1 MKFIK
6 NLDFMLKFIW
16 KHNKLWLFLC
26 ALTTLLSAV
35 TPLINIVIPKYIVD
49 SAFIEKDFALGMYW
63 AIALICINLVVYC
76 ISSLLGYAAAKQK
89 NKLFLS
95 FNIYISEL
103 IMDMDYKD
111 IENPETLNMKDRA
124 MKSAFSGG
132 RGFCG
137 SVEVLFGIISNIIV
151 FIGAVIKVTELNIF
165 LILIILVVI
174 ILNTIYNKKTLKENY
189 ILDKEKVPIERKNSY
204 VFNLINDFSIG
215 KEVRLYK
222 LKGYITEKYKE
233 TSEESNVF
241 YNKAFFNNTKNGL
254 FSGLTANI
262 QLLVIY
268 FILLLQ
274 VFQSTDFT
282 YGDFTAQFAAVNTL
296 SSSLLAIVTSVLAI
310 NQMGFYIDDLISFLN
325 LPKKSNDKGLSI
337 PESSVY
343 EFDFVNVS
351 FKYPG
356 SDVYALRDIN
366 LHFTTDQKISM
377 VGLNGSGKTTFVKL
391 LLRLYDVS
399 SGEILL
405 NGNNIQKYCYN
416 DYIKIFSSVFQDY
429 KLFAYSVLEN
439 IAFADADEN
448 LDGEKLRKALCES
461 GVDEFLKE
469 KDRGIDAFVYKIF
482 DITGFEP
489 SGGEG
494 QKIAIARALYKDS
507 KFVILDEPTSALD
520 PIAEYNLYEKLNNMV
535 NDKGCLFISH
545 RLSSTVSADNIFVF
559 ENGSVVEQGTHKE
572 LMNHSHGL
580 YKDMFEKQA
589 SHYIE
594 T

>member
-1 MKFIK
+1 
-6 NLDFMLKFIW
+6 MLKFIW

-222 LKGYITEKYKE
+222 LKGYKQK
-233 TSEESNVF
+233 S
-241 YNKAFFNNTKNGL
+241 TKR
-254 FSGLTANI
+254 
-262 QLLVIY
+262 
-268 FILLLQ
+268 
-274 VFQSTDFT
+274 
-282 YGDFTAQFAAVNTL
+282 
-296 SSSLLAIVTSVLAI
+296 
-310 NQMGFYIDDLISFLN
+310 
-325 LPKKSNDKGLSI
+325 P
-337 PESSVY
+337 P
-343 EFDFVNVS
+343 
-351 FKYPG
+351 
-356 SDVYALRDIN
+356 
-366 LHFTTDQKISM
+366 
-377 VGLNGSGKTTFVKL
+377 
-391 LLRLYDVS
+391 
-399 SGEILL
+399 
-405 NGNNIQKYCYN
+405 
-416 DYIKIFSSVFQDY
+416 
-429 KLFAYSVLEN
+429 
-439 IAFADADEN
+439 
-448 LDGEKLRKALCES
+448 RKAMFFTIKH
-461 GVDEFLKE
+461 FL
-469 KDRGIDAFVYKIF
+469 
-482 DITGFEP
+482 ITRKTDY
-489 SGGEG
+489 S
-494 QKIAIARALYKDS
+494 
-507 KFVILDEPTSALD
+507 
-520 PIAEYNLYEKLNNMV
+520 
-535 NDKGCLFISH
+535 
-545 RLSSTVSADNIFVF
+545 
-559 ENGSVVEQGTHKE
+559 
-572 LMNHSHGL
+572 
-580 YKDMFEKQA
+580 QA
-589 SHYIE
+589 
-594 T
+594 